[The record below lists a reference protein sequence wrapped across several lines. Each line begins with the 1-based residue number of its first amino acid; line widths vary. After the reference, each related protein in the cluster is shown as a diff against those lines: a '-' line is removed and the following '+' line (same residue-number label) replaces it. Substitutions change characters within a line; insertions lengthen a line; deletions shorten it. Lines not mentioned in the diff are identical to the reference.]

1 MSGDGVTEKVVWQ
14 MLKPSVAVI
23 GVPNVAPHD
32 LRRTTAKLCRAAG
45 GELEQIQLLL
55 WRSSVQTSA
64 ISGDEAKS
72 RARTERW
79 DQIECDD
86 WQGIAISPPS
96 GVSGWLDKC
105 SNAFGADLE
114 PAATR
119 MDTFRMTLKSASLL
133 ALAGVL
139 LMTILVAV
147 NFFNTIVGVSRGII
161 PAMAIVPC
169 LVYFLAGIFV
179 SVFLWVFNRSQ
190 G

>member
-1 MSGDGVTEKVVWQ
+1 
-14 MLKPSVAVI
+14 
-23 GVPNVAPHD
+23 
-32 LRRTTAKLCRAAG
+32 
-45 GELEQIQLLL
+45 
-55 WRSSVQTSA
+55 
-64 ISGDEAKS
+64 
-72 RARTERW
+72 
-79 DQIECDD
+79 
-86 WQGIAISPPS
+86 
-96 GVSGWLDKC
+96 
-105 SNAFGADLE
+105 
-114 PAATR
+114 